1 MNDEVIQQKNAMLD
15 TLTTAIL
22 LWAWERNLVN
32 GANPASQA
40 VKLMEEV
47 GELAGGICKNKADV
61 IKDSIGDAFVVLVI
75 IAAQM
80 GWSMA
85 ECVEAAYNEIKER
98 KGKMVNGVFVKG
110 EV

>member
-1 MNDEVIQQKNAMLD
+1 MSQEVKPLGDLATLIQN
-15 TLTTAIL
+15 
-22 LWAWERNLVN
+22 WAWDRNLVA
-32 GANPASQA
+32 GSTPAAQT

-80 GWSMA
+80 GWSME
-85 ECVEAAYNEIKER
+85 ECVEAAYNEIKDR
-98 KGKMVNGVFVKG
+98 KGKMVDGVFVKE

>member
-1 MNDEVIQQKNAMLD
+1 MKDEVKVNNLLGN
-15 TLTTAIL
+15 LTTAIQ
-22 LWAWERNLVN
+22 LWAWERNLIVGSN
-32 GANPASQA
+32 LASQT

-80 GWSMA
+80 GWSME
-85 ECVEAAYNEIKER
+85 ECVEAAYNEIKDR
-98 KGKMVNGVFVKG
+98 KGKMVDGVFVKG